1 MPNSAIFKTFF
12 YCGTGRSEAVRSVMA
27 ENQLS
32 EVLMERDQDLIPFHC
47 GLYNA
52 SNRRKLSAIS
62 ATNAVFFCLKRF
74 KLTPKPP
81 FNSIMAIMIYIMMD
95 IPLTIFYM
103 QMKKIEDSQSKCN
116 IHLRGVS

>member
-1 MPNSAIFKTFF
+1 M
-12 YCGTGRSEAVRSVMA
+12 RSVMA

-62 ATNAVFFCLKRF
+62 ATNAVFFLSEEVQADPQ
-74 KLTPKPP
+74 TPFQFYHGHYDLHYDGHP
-81 FNSIMAIMIYIMMD
+81 FNNLLYAN
-95 IPLTIFYM
+95 
-103 QMKKIEDSQSKCN
+103 K
-116 IHLRGVS
+116 